1 MIAAFV
7 IGLAQSHLTLW
18 MNPQRVAI
26 AIFAIMIVVL
36 IVRPR
41 GFFGREGVLE

>member
-1 MIAAFV
+1 
-7 IGLAQSHLTLW
+7 
-18 MNPQRVAI
+18 VAI
-26 AIFAIMIVVL
+26 AILAIMIVIL